1 MPIKPIDII
10 TMPPKS
16 QEVSVYKQ
24 HEVQKP
30 MNEQMHLN
38 NQFNNEIRHNGQ
50 QATKT
55 IKSEN
60 REYRYDAKEK
70 GNNSYNGSGYH
81 GQKKKKEEEAAS
93 KDHFHTGS
101 IDIKI

>member
-1 MPIKPIDII
+1 MPIKPIDIV

-16 QEVSVYKQ
+16 QEVSFYKQ

-30 MNEQMHLN
+30 LNEQMHLN
-38 NQFNNEIRHNGQ
+38 NQLNNEIRHNQQ

-60 REYRYDAKEK
+60 TVMTQRKKVIILIPVLVIMGK
-70 GNNSYNGSGYH
+70 GKRKRKKLH
-81 GQKKKKEEEAAS
+81 QKII
-93 KDHFHTGS
+93 F
-101 IDIKI
+101 IQVQ

>member
-1 MPIKPIDII
+1 MPIKPIDIV

-16 QEVSVYKQ
+16 QEVSAYKH

-30 MNEQMHLN
+30 LNEQMHLN
-38 NQFNNEIRHNGQ
+38 NQQNNEIRHNGQ
-50 QATKT
+50 QTTKT
-55 IKSEN
+55 VKSEN

-70 GNNSYNGSGYH
+70 GNNSFTGSGFQ
-81 GQKKKKEEEAAS
+81 GQKKKKEEETTS
-93 KDHFHTGS
+93 KDHFHKGS

>member
-1 MPIKPIDII
+1 MPIKPIDIV

-16 QEVSVYKQ
+16 QEVSIYKQ

-30 MNEQMHLN
+30 LNEQMHLN
-38 NQFNNEIRHNGQ
+38 NQLNNEIQHNQ
-50 QATKT
+50 QQTTKT
-55 IKSEN
+55 VKSEN

-70 GNNSYNGSGYH
+70 GNNSYDGSGCH
-81 GQKKKKEEEAAS
+81 GQKKKKEEETAP